1 MQNINLFTELIE
13 YLHRFENMAYALI
26 TGGGKGIGKAIA
38 MELSSRG
45 YNILL
50 ISRTEKNLAQ
60 VCNEIETMYPIKAQ
74 YFTADLSIEGI
85 ENKIFQWVQSLNIE
99 IEILVN
105 NAGYGLSGNLENQ
118 DLVGLKNMMQLN
130 MIALTA
136 ITYTFLPQLKK
147 QKKSFI
153 LNIASTAAYQ
163 AIPGLSV
170 YAASKSFV
178 LSFSRSLKIELINS
192 SVSVTCISP
201 GPTNTAFMERANL
214 SARGIELINK
224 IHMQPGKVARIAIKA
239 LLAGKAE
246 VVPGLK
252 NKLTSFLSW
261 LLPKFLIEKIAGKLI
276 GNTLKD

>member
-1 MQNINLFTELIE
+1 
-13 YLHRFENMAYALI
+13 MAYALI

-38 MELSSRG
+38 MELSARG

-50 ISRTEKNLAQ
+50 ISRTEGDLIN
-60 VCNEIETMYPIKAQ
+60 VCNAIEETYPVKAQ
-74 YFTADLSIEGI
+74 YFVADLSAEGI
-85 ENKIFQWVQSLNIE
+85 ENKIFHWIQSLNIE
-99 IEILVN
+99 IEILIN
-105 NAGYGLSGNLENQ
+105 NAGYGLSGYLENQ
-118 DLVGLKNMMQLN
+118 DLDSLKNMMHLN
-130 MIALTA
+130 MIALIA

-170 YAASKSFV
+170 YAATKSFV

-192 SVSVTCISP
+192 PVSVTCISP

-214 SARGIELINK
+214 SERGLELVNK
-224 IHMQPGKVARIAIKA
+224 IHMQSDLVAKIAIQA
-239 LLAGKAE
+239 LFAGKTE

-252 NKLTSFLSW
+252 NKITSFLSW
-261 LLPKFLIEKIAGKLI
+261 LLPKFLIERIAGKLI
-276 GNTLKD
+276 KNVL